1 MNGLN
6 LKTVDLFCGCGGMSL
21 GFMEAGY
28 DVVAAVDYWKPAVET
43 YRTNLGASVFELG
56 LDNEDVAVSFVRG
69 ISPDVVIGGPPCQDF
84 SIAGNRDETAG
95 RASLTL
101 SFAAAVVACHPRC
114 FVMENVPTALK
125 SNTYSTAFEML
136 HDAGYGITAKV
147 LDASRC
153 GVPQA
158 RKRCFSIGVLGQ
170 DDGFLDAELE
180 KHLSEK
186 QMTVRDYMGD
196 ALDVEHYFCMPRSYK
211 RRGIFSV
218 DEPAATVRGMNRPV
232 PATYNRH
239 PGDTADP
246 ATVRALTEEER
257 GWLQTFPKWFK
268 WQGSKADVNQM
279 IGNAVPVN
287 LARYVAGVLR
297 LYLDRMEMAEMV
309 ASAFE
314 SDADKSRWLA

>member
-1 MNGLN
+1 M
-6 LKTVDLFCGCGGMSL
+6 TRVVDLFCGCGGMSL
-21 GFMEAGY
+21 GFEEAGF
-28 DVVAAVDYWKPAVET
+28 DVVAAVDNWEPAIAVHEA
-43 YRTNLGASVFELG
+43 NLDVPVFDVDL
-56 LDNEDVAVSFVRG
+56 NDVAAAADLVRG
-69 ISPDVVIGGPPCQDF
+69 FSPDIIIGGPPCQDF

-101 SFAAAVVACHPRC
+101 SFADIIGLVKPPV
-114 FVMENVPTALK
+114 FVMENVYTAPK
-125 SNTYSTAFEML
+125 SKTYAEAFRRFR
-136 HDAGYGITAKV
+136 DAGYGLTLKV
-147 LDASRC
+147 LDASFC

-158 RKRCFSIGVLGQ
+158 RKRAFTVGILGGEDDVLVG
-170 DDGFLDAELE
+170 ELE
-180 KHLSEK
+180 AHLAEK
-186 QMTVRDYMGD
+186 QMTVRDYLGD
-196 ALDVEHYFCMPRSYK
+196 ALGTEYYFCIPRSYK
-211 RRGIFSV
+211 RRAIFSI
-218 DEPAATVRGMNRPV
+218 DEPSATIRGMNRPI
-232 PATYNRH
+232 PATYKKH
-239 PGDTADP
+239 PGDVCDP
-246 ATVRALTEEER
+246 ADCRVLTEEER